1 MSMIGYEKLKD
12 AVDLAKEPGMILS
25 ELNKGVKAALR
36 QSNEANST
44 RDGMD
49 LSLCAIPTKTN
60 GSATISYAGA
70 NRPLWVIK
78 KDSGLVEE
86 IKATKVAIG
95 GLTKDSQQFEQHDI
109 HLNKGDTIY
118 MFSDGYADQF
128 GGPKKK
134 KLMTGKFKDIILS
147 IQHLSIKDQHDY
159 LNDFIE
165 KWMEGSEQVDD
176 ILVIGV
182 KV

>member
-1 MSMIGYEKLKD
+1 MV
-12 AVDLAKEPGMILS
+12 VD
-25 ELNKGVKAALR
+25 
-36 QSNEANST
+36 
-44 RDGMD
+44 
-49 LSLCAIPTKTN
+49 
-60 GSATISYAGA
+60 
-70 NRPLWVIK
+70 
-78 KDSGLVEE
+78 E

-95 GLTKDSQQFEQHDI
+95 GLTHDSQEFQQHDI
-109 HLNKGDTIY
+109 TLSKGDTIY

-147 IQHLSIKDQHDY
+147 IQHLSIKQQHDH